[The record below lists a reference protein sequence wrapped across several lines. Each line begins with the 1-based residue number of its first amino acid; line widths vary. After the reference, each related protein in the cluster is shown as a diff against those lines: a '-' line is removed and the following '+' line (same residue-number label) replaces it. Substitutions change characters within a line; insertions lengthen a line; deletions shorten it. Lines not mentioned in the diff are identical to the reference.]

1 MPGPQS
7 IFPQYA
13 LMKYNTAL
21 CFILVG
27 AALFITQFQIER
39 YNTIIFQAL
48 SLVTFLIGALSVSE
62 ELFHFNTGIDQLFMA
77 DKVSIAQKYP
87 FPGRMAADTSA
98 CFVFFGLA
106 FLGFSAKN
114 SFICTLSQYFLHVV
128 TAISAMSI
136 IGYLYGLSLF
146 YNSFFAS
153 SMAAHTAIL
162 LFFLSIIASLLHPS
176 IGVTGLFKG
185 NLVGNIMAR
194 RLFMLIVFM
203 VIIFG
208 SLKMQSQRYQLFSW
222 DTGISLLAICF
233 LWMGLAIIWH
243 TANWLNKIDKKRY
256 EAEEEVK
263 VMIEE
268 LEKRVEERTGELIS
282 LLEKFRESEEKYRSL
297 VEHASDA
304 IYILDIEGNFTDANE
319 SMCKMTGFTKEELFQ
334 LNIVELADPEQLK
347 TDQITPGSIDP
358 DQSVIRE
365 QRLVRKDGQI
375 FDVEINVK
383 MIADERVL
391 VIARDITE
399 RKRDEEILKRSEAN
413 LKIIM
418 DTTDTAY
425 ALLDKKLNILD
436 FNQMTVKFLKT
447 QFNKTP
453 FKGDSL
459 SYYFP
464 KEKFPQFI
472 KQIDKVL
479 KGRNISY
486 ELNYSQPDG
495 SVFWYYTRLFP
506 ITNDQNKIVGLMMAF
521 SDITERKNAEESLKT
536 AYGRIRDQIQSIK
549 DIAWKQSHLIRSP
562 VANLKGLV
570 ALLKQDPMN
579 SELIN
584 FISTELERLDNVII
598 DMAGDASNHDL

>member
-1 MPGPQS
+1 MEIKKSIINLDTSVDFTKIPIFFGADSLALQRYDKFKYPS
-7 IFPQYA
+7 IF
-13 LMKYNTAL
+13 
-21 CFILVG
+21 
-27 AALFITQFQIER
+27 
-39 YNTIIFQAL
+39 
-48 SLVTFLIGALSVSE
+48 
-62 ELFHFNTGIDQLFMA
+62 
-77 DKVSIAQKYP
+77 
-87 FPGRMAADTSA
+87 
-98 CFVFFGLA
+98 
-106 FLGFSAKN
+106 
-114 SFICTLSQYFLHVV
+114 
-128 TAISAMSI
+128 
-136 IGYLYGLSLF
+136 
-146 YNSFFAS
+146 SFFKQQIS
-153 SMAAHTAIL
+153 FFWRPEEVSLSGKERNDYETLTDHQKFIFTSNLGYQIL
-162 LFFLSIIASLLHPS
+162 LDSI
-176 IGVTGLFKG
+176 
-185 NLVGNIMAR
+185 
-194 RLFMLIVFM
+194 
-203 VIIFG
+203 
-208 SLKMQSQRYQLFSW
+208 QSR
-222 DTGISLLAICF
+222 GISHLLQDCSNPEVEAYCKAWEFFETIHSYSYTH
-233 LWMGLAIIWH
+233 IIK
-243 TANWLNKIDKKRY
+243 NVYSNP
-256 EAEEEVK
+256 
-263 VMIEE
+263 
-268 LEKRVEERTGELIS
+268 
-282 LLEKFRESEEKYRSL
+282 
-297 VEHASDA
+297 SDVFDN
-304 IYILDIEGNFTDANE
+304 IL
-319 SMCKMTGFTKEELFQ
+319 K
-334 LNIVELADPEQLK
+334 
-347 TDQITPGSIDP
+347 
-358 DQSVIRE
+358 
-365 QRLVRKDGQI
+365 
-375 FDVEINVK
+375 
-383 MIADERVL
+383 
-391 VIARDITE
+391 
-399 RKRDEEILKRSEAN
+399 DEEILKRSEAN